1 MAIDKDPSIYR
12 DRGTIGTSDELDEY
26 GVWVK
31 SEPQDVPPASGVGD
45 ESIEPALPDIEDLPD
60 LELDSD
66 FDMPLDAAPSVV
78 PGPVAEDLPD
88 FSDMGLEVE
97 ELEADGAALPSF
109 EEVETFADDALEE
122 IEESAEASSGGEFTE
137 LSMDDFLDG
146 ETLSTELESK
156 TETREEEDVLDM
168 DLAFDEV
175 PEMPAAGDD
184 SEKNPD
190 MRLEGVSDFDDFL
203 SDLDSTPVAALD
215 QADDGAS
222 ALSLSEEE
230 EFGVALSASG
240 GSVEAETAPLE
251 DEAALRPEMRQPK
264 GSASPSP
271 SGQVDLSTQLLMRI
285 AEELSSIKTE
295 LTSLKQEL
303 AILKSDAREKP
314 QAEPSAEDGAKGF
327 FDEEDDEKIA
337 LTGDELD
344 NILNS
349 ADFTE
354 EAGSDAT
361 EEDNLTLDSEE
372 FIPLEDSEEP
382 LESEPL
388 GDESEEV
395 EFLSDIGNILESE
408 ELRELQENG
417 VTPMTEAPEDTS
429 YLEAETMDLDHLDL
443 TDAVI
448 DEPDLGN
455 IILEEAPVEEP
466 AIDSIHI
473 DLDMEEA
480 LHVEDSGLGLS
491 VEDSGGAELETGE
504 IELTVDQSAPF
515 DLEEELPADDISAE
529 AVFGETEEE
538 EVPLPPIEAEGV
550 PAFNEEEPLILEE
563 SFAEVMPEGFVVEPE
578 GSEEPFAYA
587 GSLPEAEEVVETLD
601 EGGLLEVPESA
612 EPSED
617 ASPVAP
623 LPGNL
628 KQEVKAVLSYMDQL
642 LESLPEDKIEEFA
655 RSEYFETYKKLFEE
669 LGLV

>member
-31 SEPQDVPPASGVGD
+31 SEPQDIPPAGGVGD

-66 FDMPLDAAPSVV
+66 FEIPLGEAPAVV
-78 PGPVAEDLPD
+78 PGPAAEELPD

-97 ELEADGAALPSF
+97 ELEADSASLPSF
-109 EEVETFADDALEE
+109 EEVETFEDDTGEE
-122 IEESAEASSGGEFTE
+122 MIEESADASAGGDFTE

-146 ETLSTELESK
+146 ETLSAELESK
-156 TETREEEDVLDM
+156 PDAREEEDVLDM
-168 DLAFDEV
+168 DLAFDDV
-175 PEMPAAGDD
+175 SEMAGGD
-184 SEKNPD
+184 SENKTETP
-190 MRLEGVSDFDDFL
+190 LEGVSDFDDFL
-203 SDLDSTPVAALD
+203 SDLDSTPTEAPDLGA
-215 QADDGAS
+215 DGAS

-240 GSVEAETAPLE
+240 GSIEAEDAPFD
-251 DEAALRPEMRQPK
+251 DEAALRQDLQQHL
-264 GSASPSP
+264 GSSSPAP
-271 SGQVDLSTQLLMRI
+271 SGQMDLSTQLLMRI

-303 AILKSDAREKP
+303 AVLKSDTRDKP
-314 QAEPSAEDGAKGF
+314 AVEAGAEDGAKGF

-361 EEDNLTLDSEE
+361 ADDSLTLDSDD
-372 FIPLEDSEEP
+372 FTPLEESEEI
-382 LESEPL
+382 LESMPL
-388 GDESEEV
+388 GDESEGE

-429 YLEAETMDLDHLDL
+429 YLEAEAVNLDNLDL

-480 LHVEDSGLGLS
+480 LHVETA
-491 VEDSGGAELETGE
+491 EDDFSIEEIGDAELEPEE
-504 IELTVDQSAPF
+504 IELTVDQSSPL
-515 DLEEELPADDISAE
+515 DLGEEI
-529 AVFGETEEE
+529 FGEEMPAEEPDE
-538 EVPLPPIEAEGV
+538 AIAPLDFEAEGV
-550 PAFNEEEPLILEE
+550 AFEEEEPLIQEE

-578 GSEEPFAYA
+578 GSEESLAYA
-587 GSLPEAEEVVETLD
+587 ESPLETEEEVETLD
-601 EGGLLEVPESA
+601 EEGLMEAPES
-612 EPSED
+612 PDLSED
-617 ASPVAP
+617 SSSAAP